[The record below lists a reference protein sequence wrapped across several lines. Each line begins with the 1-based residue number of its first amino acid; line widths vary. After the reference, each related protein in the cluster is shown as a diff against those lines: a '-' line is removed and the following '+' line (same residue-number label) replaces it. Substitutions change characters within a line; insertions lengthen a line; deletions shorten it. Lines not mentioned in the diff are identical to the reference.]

1 MFTLGDVADILD
13 SALDTGISIVDTL
26 AKLSD
31 VADDGNISREKGFDV
46 LNISNADDFNQ
57 GRRHKVNNR
66 LKDNA
71 VENSHAENNRHK
83 HDNNYGIDYN
93 YKELPAK
100 NDTQNVRRTNDA
112 NKRNSMYQQHIAS
125 TETSFVNQSLPSNET
140 VPKPSN
146 RAKLQGVPIIE
157 ALGNL
162 CSVADNFI
170 NEYPKLEENVDNT
183 YDSSKV
189 TPPSEVFKSNDL
201 NQKNHADLEKIINE
215 KVTLIL
221 ESFQRLDMTVD
232 ELSKKIITNDKKHSN
247 EKHEVI
253 KQNEYA
259 AAKLQ
264 LHEVKTNFKN
274 QIGNATDKNK
284 GGKPDFQD
292 QSSNKLKIR
301 DERPQQYDSQK
312 RGTYVLDAKPQKLVE
327 TVINI
332 DSDADTCKKG
342 YVESNGDLKVAR
354 PGTYILDNTMEKSK
368 DSDGGTG
375 QKHYGESDGDVK
387 GTRPSTY
394 VLNNP
399 REKSYKITDHVTD
412 LSPSTTLRPDG
423 FKRSDTYILNSPNQK
438 SNKPQLDLID
448 YSDQVNKRP
457 ESFMR
462 IKDSRKT
469 RPGTYVLSTDSE
481 TDDSLL
487 KILLEKPNELT
498 NRHDVRSNFDLNFN
512 EENNLTNQ
520 VTTRRQSS
528 LARNFRKERPGTY
541 ILDSSSSN
549 TQTENS
555 DFDELSTLGNPF
567 SPSAYNPSKHSQL
580 TSRFGVE
587 PDFTKSKS
595 HLLANKP
602 KLCSQ
607 SSSLDNVKTNVGITS
622 DLQAN
627 EEDYFKP
634 VPMKQNSPFSMYK
647 RSLSENPTDKSQPV
661 PNIFAS
667 RSSSTEFNHTLLGFH
682 SNITDNRQNFLTGNQ
697 QMESTESGSL
707 KDKPFKL
714 SLQRNSSI
722 SKYDRKDQFVIKK
735 FDIDIETPVDNNRSP
750 PKSPEI
756 NKVNQMEDGMENMKM
771 SPLKSLSHSNL
782 TDSKNSQLSRLSV
795 LTPLSV
801 SDRSRSQPSLK
812 RHSYQFNEP
821 VMSKLGALQNVMTT
835 SLSKLT
841 NLHKIH
847 RNINFSNEL
856 LLDNFSESSSSYT
869 EPFEGSSSP
878 LNFNSSRKL
887 KRSVSLQSLSDILYE
902 SSPLL
907 FEKDAISKSRNLST
921 ASHETYTLMSPSQ
934 SLMFIEKDK
943 SFVFID
949 ENESDTDQIINNLD
963 PSLYSTPVFSK
974 SSCSQSSLDFDDIL
988 KSLDDALET
997 PVDSPRD
1004 DSVNNL
1010 DENVRDDNNNT
1021 NNKSET
1027 IEDTYNEKETVFF
1040 DFQNVDIGQNKS
1052 ANETNRKNKDID
1064 ILKQGSILKEAIV
1077 NDKSGEAYSSVGTL
1091 RKSSS
1096 KVESNNKAFLNETFE
1111 TDKNKNLI
1119 SQTFILQKETE
1130 NNLFQTE
1137 NEHQNKGAEVN
1148 VVLRDKTKKYTGD
1161 RSGTY
1166 VIKKRN
1172 RSSIIDENPFEGHDY
1187 GSENSENTNRDIN
1200 KEVWDNE
1207 ISNEIKNRTFTKVS
1221 RKENNDLGLPQTK
1234 ASFTPEYVDLNK
1246 TFSKTNR
1253 SSPESTFAKH
1263 KKLSKARSEDKNV
1276 KKSKATVTRAKT
1288 FCARENSKSND
1299 TQQKYKDRRKS
1310 RKENQPEQ
1318 TLHKNFLRRKS
1329 KGYGLKEKSLGM
1341 KLLFYMSFW

>member
-46 LNISNADDFNQ
+46 LSISNTDDFNQ
-57 GRRHKVNNR
+57 GRRHKVNI
-66 LKDNA
+66 LKDNTA
-71 VENSHAENNRHK
+71 ENSHAENNRHK
-83 HDNNYGIDYN
+83 HGNNYGINYN

-100 NDTQNVRRTNDA
+100 NDTQNLRRTNEV
-112 NKRNSMYQQHIAS
+112 NKRTSMYQQHLAT

-140 VPKPSN
+140 LSKLSN

-157 ALGNL
+157 ALGDL

-183 YDSSKV
+183 HDSSKV
-189 TPPSEVFKSNDL
+189 TPPSEVLRNNDL

-232 ELSKKIITNDKKHSN
+232 ELSKKIITNDKNHSN

-253 KQNEYA
+253 KHNEFA

-264 LHEVKTNFKN
+264 LHEVKNNFKN
-274 QIGNATDKNK
+274 QIVKATDRNK
-284 GGKPDFQD
+284 GEKPDFQD
-292 QSSNKLKIR
+292 QASNKLESR
-301 DERPQQYDSQK
+301 DERPRQYDNQK
-312 RGTYVLDAKPQKLVE
+312 RGTYVLDAKPQRLVE

-332 DSDADTCKKG
+332 DSDAGTCKKE

-354 PGTYILDNTMEKSK
+354 PGTYVLDNTMGKSK
-368 DSDGGTG
+368 DSEGGAG
-375 QKHYGESDGDVK
+375 IKYYEECDVK
-387 GTRPSTY
+387 ATRPSTY
-394 VLNNP
+394 VLSNP
-399 REKSYKITDHVTD
+399 KEKSNKKTDHVTD
-412 LSPSTTLRPDG
+412 LSRSTSLRPDS
-423 FKRSDTYILNSPNQK
+423 FKRSGTYILNSPNQK
-438 SNKPQLDLID
+438 SNKPKPDLID

-457 ESFMR
+457 ESLIRM
-462 IKDSRKT
+462 KDLRKT
-469 RPGTYVLSTDSE
+469 RPGTYILSTDSE

-487 KILLEKPNELT
+487 KIPLEKPNELT
-498 NRHDVRSNFDLNFN
+498 NRHNVGSNFELSFS
-512 EENNLTNQ
+512 EENDLTNQ

-528 LARNFRKERPGTY
+528 LPKNFKKERPGTY

-567 SPSAYNPSKHSQL
+567 SPSAYNPSKHSNL
-580 TSRFGVE
+580 TSIFGFE
-587 PDFTKSKS
+587 PGFTKSKS
-595 HLLANKP
+595 HFLDSKP
-602 KLCSQ
+602 KLSSQ
-607 SSSLDNVKTNVGITS
+607 SSSLDSVKTNEGITS
-622 DLQAN
+622 HLQAN

-634 VPMKQNSPFSMYK
+634 IPMKQNSPFSAFK
-647 RSLSENPTDKSQPV
+647 RSLSENPTEKSQQV
-661 PNIFAS
+661 PNIYEN

-682 SNITDNRQNFLTGNQ
+682 SNITDNREHLVNGNR
-697 QMESTESGSL
+697 QMQPTESGSL
-707 KDKPFKL
+707 KHKPFKL

-722 SKYDRKDQFVIKK
+722 SKYGRKDQFVIKK
-735 FDIDIETPVDNNRSP
+735 FDIDIETPVVNIASP
-750 PKSPEI
+750 PISPEI
-756 NKVNQMEDGMENMKM
+756 DKVNQVEDGMKNMKM

-782 TDSKNSQLSRLSV
+782 IDSKNSQLSRLSV

-801 SDRSRSQPSLK
+801 SDRSASQPSLK

-821 VMSKLGALQNVMTT
+821 VISKLGALQNVMTT

-887 KRSVSLQSLSDILYE
+887 KRSVSLQSLSDISYD

-907 FEKDAISKSRNLST
+907 FEKDSLSKSRNLST

-943 SFVFID
+943 SFVLID
-949 ENESDTDQIINNLD
+949 DNESDSDQVINNLD

-974 SSCSQSSLDFDDIL
+974 SSCSQSSLDVDDIL
-988 KSLDDALET
+988 KSLDDALNT
-997 PVDSPRD
+997 PIHSPRD
-1004 DSVNNL
+1004 DSVNDL
-1010 DENVRDDNNNT
+1010 DENVKGDNNNI
-1021 NNKSET
+1021 NSKRET
-1027 IEDTYNEKETVFF
+1027 LEDIVNEKETVFF
-1040 DFQNVDIGQNKS
+1040 DSKSDIGRNKS
-1052 ANETNRKNKDID
+1052 DNETNIRKDKDID
-1064 ILKQGSILKEAIV
+1064 FLKQENILKESIV
-1077 NDKSGEAYSSVGTL
+1077 NGKTGEAFSSIGTL
-1091 RKSSS
+1091 RKNTS
-1096 KVESNNKAFLNETFE
+1096 KVESNDKAFLNETFE
-1111 TDKNKNLI
+1111 TDKNKDLV
-1119 SQTFILQKETE
+1119 SETFILQNETE
-1130 NNLFQTE
+1130 NNLLQTE
-1137 NEHQNKGAEVN
+1137 NKHQYKDEEVN
-1148 VVLRDKTKKYTGD
+1148 VVLREKTKTYTGE

-1187 GSENSENTNRDIN
+1187 DDENSKNTNRDIN
-1200 KEVWDNE
+1200 QEVWDNE
-1207 ISNEIKNRTFTKVS
+1207 ISSEFKNRTFTKVS
-1221 RKENNDLGLPQTK
+1221 RKENNDLASPQDKT
-1234 ASFTPEYVDLNK
+1234 SFTPEYVVLNK

-1253 SSPESTFAKH
+1253 SSPDSTFVKH
-1263 KKLSKARSEDKNV
+1263 EKLNKTRSEDKNTR
-1276 KKSKATVTRAKT
+1276 KSRATVTRAKT
-1288 FCARENSKSND
+1288 FCARENNKSKD
-1299 TQQKYKDRRKS
+1299 TQQKHYKDSRKS

-1329 KGYGLKEKSLGM
+1329 KGYGLKEKGSGM
-1341 KLLFYMSFW
+1341 KLLFCVCFR